1 MDAAAEERRRRE
13 YSGKRERIDIRTI
26 KREERIRRLANRPLE
41 SVLKSE
47 KRSILNHLL
56 DKMEATAEATEADLI
71 EAEKEADRVEAAIK
85 KEQPDILNTSSGKI
99 FLIVHIMG
107 LFHVLDGHNSSGPV
121 CCDRIERKFHLFRA
135 PTTNGRPETSPV

>member
-99 FLIVHIMG
+99 FYCITRIV
-107 LFHVLDGHNSSGPV
+107 FSTFFRQACQVACRNFELDQNFS
-121 CCDRIERKFHLFRA
+121 
-135 PTTNGRPETSPV
+135 

>member
-1 MDAAAEERRRRE
+1 MNGEPAAKAYVRRRYVIYLNSYLDDAFSGVDAAAEERRQRE

-99 FLIVHIMG
+99 FYCIADKIYTMD
-107 LFHVLDGHNSSGPV
+107 F
-121 CCDRIERKFHLFRA
+121 
-135 PTTNGRPETSPV
+135 

>member
-99 FLIVHIMG
+99 FLLYYQDCFFDVFSAS
-107 LFHVLDGHNSSGPV
+107 LSSGLP
-121 CCDRIERKFHLFRA
+121 KF
-135 PTTNGRPETSPV
+135 

>member
-99 FLIVHIMG
+99 FYCITRIVFSTFFRQACQVACRNFE
-107 LFHVLDGHNSSGPV
+107 LDQNFH
-121 CCDRIERKFHLFRA
+121 
-135 PTTNGRPETSPV
+135 

>member
-99 FLIVHIMG
+99 FYCITRIVFSAS
-107 LFHVLDGHNSSGPV
+107 LSSGLP
-121 CCDRIERKFHLFRA
+121 KF
-135 PTTNGRPETSPV
+135 

>member
-107 LFHVLDGHNSSGPV
+107 L
-121 CCDRIERKFHLFRA
+121 RIPCIGWSKFKC
-135 PTTNGRPETSPV
+135 TSML

>member
-99 FLIVHIMG
+99 FYCITRIV
-107 LFHVLDGHNSSGPV
+107 FST
-121 CCDRIERKFHLFRA
+121 FFRQA
-135 PTTNGRPETSPV
+135 CQVACRNFELE

>member
-99 FLIVHIMG
+99 F
-107 LFHVLDGHNSSGPV
+107 VLYYRQN
-121 CCDRIERKFHLFRA
+121 
-135 PTTNGRPETSPV
+135 

>member
-99 FLIVHIMG
+99 FYCITRIV
-107 LFHVLDGHNSSGPV
+107 FSTFFRQACQVACRNFELDQN
-121 CCDRIERKFHLFRA
+121 F
-135 PTTNGRPETSPV
+135 N